1 MEHFQ
6 RFASIGTHSLSYA
19 LRGIPRQPGTPLV
32 LILPGITRSALEWSA
47 VCRYL
52 ESEAPIFLYERSG
65 YGRSEES
72 PNEPDS
78 LTIVDELCRLL
89 KSAALEPPYLVV
101 GHSWGGTLARE
112 FVAARPI
119 EDISGLVLV
128 DAVQERMQFET
139 WPDPS
144 ISAVSEGLDY
154 FDVVGL
160 TRDHQLTASEWSE
173 YMNEQLSEKHVRQA
187 NREMPYLQVSR
198 SVIAQ
203 KRQLEPGRNIFHGK
217 PLSVL
222 MGNSRRDME
231 LMYEAG
237 VANGR
242 GTEAQ
247 RAAFRDYL
255 ATWDQSE
262 DSFQREFLHMSTL
275 TRLSVATKSGHNVP
289 ITEPQLIADEIRWAL
304 QNVPISFPV
313 S

>member
-1 MEHFQ
+1 MEHFKYS
-6 RFASIGTHSLSYA
+6 ASVGTHSLSYA
-19 LRGIPRQPGTPLV
+19 LRGIPREPGSPIV
-32 LILPGITRSALEWSA
+32 IILPGITRSALEWSA

-52 ESEAPIFLYERSG
+52 ESDASIFLYERSG

-78 LTIVDELCRLL
+78 LTIIDELCCLL

-112 FVAARPI
+112 FIAARPI

-128 DAVQERMQFET
+128 DAVQERMQFKT

-154 FDVVGL
+154 FDVIGL
-160 TRDHQLTASEWSE
+160 TRNHQLTASEWSE
-173 YMNEQLSEKHVRQA
+173 YMDEQLSEKHVRQA
-187 NREMPYLQVSR
+187 NRELPYLQISR
-198 SVIAQ
+198 CVVEQ
-203 KRQLEPGRNIFHGK
+203 KRQLEPGKNILQGK

-222 MGNSRRDME
+222 MGNSRRDVE
-231 LMYEAG
+231 LMYAAG
-237 VANGR
+237 VANGK

-247 RAAFRDYL
+247 RAITRDYL

-262 DSFQREFLHMSTL
+262 DSFQREFLHMSSL
-275 TRLSVATKSGHNVP
+275 SRLSVATKSGHNVP
-289 ITEPQLIADEIRWAL
+289 ITEPKLIADEVRWVL
-304 QNVPISFPV
+304 QNMPS
-313 S
+313 